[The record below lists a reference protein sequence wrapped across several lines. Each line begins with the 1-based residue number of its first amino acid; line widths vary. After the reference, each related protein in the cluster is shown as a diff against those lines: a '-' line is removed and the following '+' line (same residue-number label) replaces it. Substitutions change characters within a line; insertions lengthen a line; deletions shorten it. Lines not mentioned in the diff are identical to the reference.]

1 MLNILITVAVITGIA
16 GVLALL
22 LTWANTKIA
31 DYGEKILKINDD
43 KEFNVE
49 GGTTLLSSL
58 ISNEIFIPSACG
70 GKGTCGYC
78 KCKVDSG
85 GGPVLATE
93 LTYLT
98 EDDMKNNVRLSCQV
112 KIKEDMSIHIP
123 EELFN
128 VKQFKAV
135 VEIAKDITPTIKFLR
150 IKITDGQEIEFKAG
164 QYVQL
169 LAPPYGDS
177 TEEVF
182 RAYSI
187 ASSTSERTHID
198 LIIGYVEG
206 GILTT
211 YVHKHLSEGDKVT
224 FNGPYGD
231 FYLQESQGDAVLVAV
246 ATGMAPIRSILYEM
260 LHKKIDRKTTFFFG
274 ARTGDDLFML
284 DEMEMFEKE
293 LPRFKFI
300 PCISRPREEDNWT
313 GHIGRVNDAIAKLL
327 GVGKSSEDRENSEGS
342 EAYLCGS
349 APMIDSTVH
358 ALIDTGLLEKN
369 IFYDKFD

>member
-1 MLNILITVAVITGIA
+1 MYNILITVSVIA
-16 GVLALL
+16 GITAVLALI
-22 LTWANTKIA
+22 LTWADVRIA
-31 DYGEKILKINDD
+31 DYGERKIKINKN
-43 KEFNVE
+43 KELIVE
-49 GGTTLLSSL
+49 GGNTLLSSL

-85 GGPVLATE
+85 AGPILATE
-93 LTYLT
+93 LTYLSDNDV
-98 EDDMKNNVRLSCQV
+98 ENNIRLSCQV
-112 KIKEDMSIHIP
+112 KVKEDMDIEIP

-128 VKQFKAV
+128 VKQFNGI
-135 VEIAKDITPTIKFLR
+135 VEIAEDITPTIKFLR
-150 IKITDGQEIEFKAG
+150 IKITDGQEIDFKAG

-169 LAPPYGDS
+169 LAPPYGNS
-177 TEEVF
+177 NEEVF

-187 ASSTSERTHID
+187 ASSTLEKNFID
-198 LIIGYVEG
+198 LIIGYIEG

-231 FYLQESQGDAVLVAV
+231 FYLQESENDAILVAV
-246 ATGMAPIRSILYEM
+246 GTGMAPIRSILYEM
-260 LHKKIDRKTTFFFG
+260 LHKKINRNTTFFFG
-274 ARTGDDLFML
+274 ARTKADLFML
-284 DEMEMFEKE
+284 DEMKMFENN

-300 PCISRPREEDNWT
+300 PCLSRPREEDNWQ
-313 GHIGRVNDAIAKLL
+313 GHIGRVNDAIAKYLE
-327 GVGKSSEDRENSEGS
+327 KKDGS

-349 APMIDSTVH
+349 APMIDSTVN
-358 ALIDTGLLEKN
+358 ALTDKGILEEN

>member
-1 MLNILITVAVITGIA
+1 MYNVLTTTSIITGITA
-16 GVLALL
+16 ILALI
-22 LTWANTKIA
+22 LTWANARIA
-31 DYGEKILKINDD
+31 YYGERKIIINTDR
-43 KEFNVE
+43 ELVVE
-49 GGTTLLSSL
+49 GGDTLLSSL
-58 ISNEIFIPSACG
+58 IANEIFIPSACG

-78 KCKVDSG
+78 KCKVGSG

-93 LTYLT
+93 LTYLS
-98 EDDMKNNVRLSCQV
+98 ESDVKNNVRLSCQV
-112 KIKEDMSIHIP
+112 KVKEDMNIEIP

-128 VKQFKAV
+128 VKLYKGII
-135 VEIAKDITPTIKFLR
+135 EIAKDITPTIKFLR
-150 IKITDGQEIEFKAG
+150 IKITDGQQLDFKAG

-182 RAYSI
+182 RAYSV
-187 ASSTSERTHID
+187 ASSTVEKDFID

-211 YVHKHLSEGDKVT
+211 YVHKHLSVGDKVT

-231 FYLQESQGDAVLVAV
+231 FYLQESEADVILVAV
-246 ATGMAPIRSILYEM
+246 GTGMAPIRSILYEM
-260 LHKKIDRKTTFFFG
+260 LHRNIDRNTTFFFG
-274 ARTGDDLFML
+274 ARTKDDLFML

-300 PCISRPREEDNWT
+300 PCLSRPREEDNWT
-313 GHIGRVNDAIAKLL
+313 GYVGRVNDAIAKHLE
-327 GVGKSSEDRENSEGS
+327 GKSGT

-358 ALIDTGLLEKN
+358 ALINTGILEED
-369 IFYDKFD
+369 IYYDKFD

>member
-1 MLNILITVAVITGIA
+1 MYNILITVAVITGITA
-16 GVLALL
+16 VLAFI
-22 LTWANTKIA
+22 LTWADVRIA
-31 DYGEKILKINDD
+31 DYGERKIIINND
-43 KEFNVE
+43 KELIVE
-49 GGTTLLSSL
+49 GGSSLLSSL

-85 GGPVLATE
+85 AGPVLATE
-93 LTYLT
+93 LSYLS
-98 EDDMKNNVRLSCQV
+98 ENDLKNNIRLSCQV
-112 KIKEDMSIHIP
+112 KVKEDMNIKIP

-128 VKQFKAV
+128 VKQFKGV
-135 VEIAKDITPTIKFLR
+135 IDIAKDITPTIKFLR
-150 IKITDGQEIEFKAG
+150 IKITDKQEINFKAG

-187 ASSTSERTHID
+187 ASSTSEKSFID
-198 LIIGYVEG
+198 LIIGYVDG

-231 FYLQESQGDAVLVAV
+231 FYLQESESDVVLVAV
-246 ATGMAPIRSILYEM
+246 GTGMAPIRSILYEM
-260 LHKKIDRKTTFFFG
+260 LHNKIDRNTIFFFG
-274 ARTGDDLFML
+274 AKTKDDLFLL
-284 DEMEMFEKE
+284 DEMIMFENE
-293 LPRFKFI
+293 LPRFRFI
-300 PCISRPREEDNWT
+300 PCLSRPQEEDNWQ
-313 GHIGRVNDAIAKLL
+313 GYVGRVNNAISKYLE
-327 GVGKSSEDRENSEGS
+327 KKEGS

-349 APMIDSTVH
+349 APMIDSTVN
-358 ALIDTGLLEKN
+358 ALTDKGIPEAK